1 MGKMPPQYLRISQQ
15 LESDI
20 REGVYPIGSLL
31 PTEAQLCEA
40 YNTSRFTARNA
51 LAVLE
56 EKGLIQRTQGRGSV
70 VVSLRTSMYRDT
82 WSSIDELLA
91 HAGTVRTVIRD
102 MDEIVVDDDLSARTG
117 FSPGVHLIRVE
128 GIRYRTDEAS
138 EWPIC
143 TIRIWFPAEYRQVVS
158 GLSEFRGSIAYLLEK
173 HYGKHS
179 IQVDQDIS
187 ACLLEPQ
194 MAAVLEVPEG
204 GPALH
209 LIRRFRDSENRVFEA
224 SESILPASH
233 FTYSMRL
240 RRN

>member
-1 MGKMPPQYLRISQQ
+1 MGKMPPQYLRISRQ

-20 REGVYPIGSLL
+20 RDGVYPIGSLL
-31 PTEAQLCEA
+31 PTEARLCEA
-40 YNTSRFTARNA
+40 YGISRFTARNA

-70 VVSLRTSMYRDT
+70 VVSLQTSMYRDT

-102 MDEIVVDDDLSARTG
+102 MDEIVVDDDLSARIG
-117 FSPGVHLIRVE
+117 FASGTHLVRVDGV
-128 GIRYRTDEAS
+128 RYRTEKGR

-143 TIRIWFPAEYRQVVS
+143 SIRIWFPAEYREVVS

-173 HYGKHS
+173 HYGKRS
-179 IQVDQDIS
+179 QRVDQDIS
-187 ACLLEPQ
+187 ACLLEAPV
-194 MAAVLEVPEG
+194 ARVLEAPEG
-204 GPALH
+204 SPALH
-209 LIRRFRDSENRVFEA
+209 LIRRFRDSENEVFEA
-224 SESILPASH
+224 SESILPASR